1 MRVDCR
7 IDPACRDPHAVIQI
21 DRMTP
26 AIQEAIALLEQEG
39 REESLLF
46 GQREGRT
53 YLIEPESIEV
63 IRTEGRE
70 LILYDRQKARFRLS
84 RTLYELEEL
93 LGDRFLRISKSALVN
108 IRRISHVEAGFNG
121 TMTLVMKNGVEESIS
136 RSFRK
141 PFKERLGLA

>member
-1 MRVDCR
+1 
-7 IDPACRDPHAVIQI
+7 
-21 DRMTP
+21 MTP

-84 RTLYELEEL
+84 RPLYELEEL